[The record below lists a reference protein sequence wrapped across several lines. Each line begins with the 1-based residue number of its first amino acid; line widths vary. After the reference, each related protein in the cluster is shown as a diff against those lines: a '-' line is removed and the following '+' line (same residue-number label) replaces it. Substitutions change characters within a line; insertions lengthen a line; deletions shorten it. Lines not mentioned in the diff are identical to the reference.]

1 MTDAGKT
8 RKLDELDRLL
18 NDPDV
23 PMEPAKV
30 WSLLAGMAITRSGRC
45 VPTTVATEA
54 ISLVAA
60 IRNSRLPSGPVIG
73 LSMAPRTPQPGSVD
87 HQTWIRSQTAW

>member
-1 MTDAGKT
+1 MTDAEYA

-30 WSLLAGMAITRSGRC
+30 WSLLAEIAQRDMTRQRRPGEWRSDVIAC
-45 VPTTVATEA
+45 F
-54 ISLVAA
+54 VAA
-60 IRNSRLPSGPVIG
+60 IRNSRLPSGPRDRALG
-73 LSMAPRTPQPGSVD
+73 DA
-87 HQTWIRSQTAW
+87 

>member
-1 MTDAGKT
+1 MPDVTGETEMTDVEYA

-30 WSLLAGMAITRSGRC
+30 WSLLAEIAQRDMAVT
-45 VPTTVATEA
+45 
-54 ISLVAA
+54 
-60 IRNSRLPSGPVIG
+60 
-73 LSMAPRTPQPGSVD
+73 
-87 HQTWIRSQTAW
+87 QTARSRP

>member
-1 MTDAGKT
+1 MPDDTGETEMTDAEYA

-30 WSLLAGMAITRSGRC
+30 WSLLAEIAQRDMMAAHAS
-45 VPTTVATEA
+45 
-54 ISLVAA
+54 
-60 IRNSRLPSGPVIG
+60 RNG
-73 LSMAPRTPQPGSVD
+73 D
-87 HQTWIRSQTAW
+87 